1 MDTEKKNYYEVLEI
15 PMGAT
20 PQEIERAYTRARN
33 AYSGDSVALYSLMS
47 QAECDAILNQIEEA
61 YAILG
66 FPEKRREYD
75 RVRGFNHG
83 PRNPFEDSMASTAH
97 INHHVEKPVAAA
109 AQPRQDDFRD
119 SQLPAQEARP
129 NFQYEDYGSN
139 LQEAKVS
146 KVQALKKFS
155 LDYTVDPS
163 MEQKIEQSTEFTGPY
178 LRQIREYKNVDMAR
192 LVEMTRISRT
202 HLEAIESDNI
212 AKLPADVYTRGFV
225 AQLAKVLKLNPDLVA
240 TSYLHHIKRLKGTK

>member
-15 PMGAT
+15 AMGAT

-47 QAECDAILNQIEEA
+47 QAECQAIVDQIEEA

-75 RVRGFNHG
+75 RVRGFNHA
-83 PRNPFEDSMASTAH
+83 PRNPFEDSVATP
-97 INHHVEKPVAAA
+97 HVMERPAPAPA
-109 AQPRQDDFRD
+109 RNDDFKD
-119 SQLPAQEARP
+119 SKLPAQEARP

-146 KVQALKKFS
+146 KVQALKKFG
-155 LDYTVDPS
+155 LDYTVDPA
-163 MEQKIEQSTEFTGPY
+163 MEQKIEQSTDFTGPY

-202 HLEAIESDNI
+202 HLEAIENDNI

-240 TSYLHHIKRLKGTK
+240 TSYLHHIKRLKGAK

>member
-15 PMGAT
+15 PMGAS

-47 QAECDAILNQIEEA
+47 QAECDTILNQIEEA

-75 RVRGFNHG
+75 RVRGFNLS
-83 PRNPFEDSMASTAH
+83 PRNPFEDAASTP
-97 INHHVEKPVAAA
+97 HVAVERATPAPV
-109 AQPRQDDFRD
+109 RNDDFKD
-119 SQLPAQEARP
+119 TNLPAQEARP

-146 KVQALKKFS
+146 KVQALKKFG
-155 LDYTVDPS
+155 LDYTLDPA
-163 MEQKIEQSTEFTGPY
+163 MEQKIEQSTEFSGAY
-178 LRQIREYKNVDMAR
+178 LKQIREYKNVDMAR

-202 HLEAIESDNI
+202 HLEAIENDNI
-212 AKLPADVYTRGFV
+212 GKLPADVYTRGFV

-240 TSYLHHIKRLKGTK
+240 TSYLHHIKRLRGAK

>member
-15 PMGAT
+15 PMGAS

-75 RVRGFNHG
+75 RVRGFNHA
-83 PRNPFEDSMASTAH
+83 PRNPFEES
-97 INHHVEKPVAAA
+97 VATPHMMERPAPA
-109 AQPRQDDFRD
+109 PTRNDDFKD
-119 SQLPAQEARP
+119 TQLPAQEARP

-155 LDYTVDPS
+155 LDYTVDPA
-163 MEQKIEQSTEFTGPY
+163 MEQKIEQSTDFTGPY

-212 AKLPADVYTRGFV
+212 GKLPADVYTRGFV

-240 TSYLHHIKRLKGTK
+240 TSYLHHIKRLKGAK

>member
-15 PMGAT
+15 SMGAT

-47 QAECDAILNQIEEA
+47 QAECDTILNQIEEA

-75 RVRGFNHG
+75 RVRGFNHA
-83 PRNPFEDSMASTAH
+83 PRNPFEDSVSTP
-97 INHHVEKPVAAA
+97 HVMERPAPAPAPAPARNDEFK
-109 AQPRQDDFRD
+109 DN
-119 SQLPAQEARP
+119 QLPAQEARP

-155 LDYTVDPS
+155 LEYAVDPA
-163 MEQKIEQSTEFTGPY
+163 MEQKIEQSTDFNGAY

-202 HLEAIESDNI
+202 QLEAIENDNLS
-212 AKLPADVYTRGFV
+212 KLPADVYTRGFV
-225 AQLAKVLKLNPDLVA
+225 SQLAKVLKLNPDLVA
-240 TSYLHHIKRLKGTK
+240 TSYLHHIKRLRGAK

>member
-47 QAECDAILNQIEEA
+47 QAECDTILNQIEEA

-75 RVRGFNHG
+75 RVRGFNHA
-83 PRNPFEDSMASTAH
+83 PRNPFDDSVSTS
-97 INHHVEKPVAAA
+97 HVVERPAPTPV
-109 AQPRQDDFRD
+109 RNDDFKD
-119 SQLPAQEARP
+119 TNLPAQEARP

-146 KVQALKKFS
+146 KVQALKKFG
-155 LDYTVDPS
+155 LDYTVDPA
-163 MEQKIEQSTEFTGPY
+163 MEQKIEQSTDFSGAY

-202 HLEAIESDNI
+202 HLEAIENDNLS
-212 AKLPADVYTRGFV
+212 KLPADVYTRGFV
-225 AQLAKVLKLNPDLVA
+225 SQLAKVLKLNPDLVA
-240 TSYLHHIKRLKGTK
+240 TSYLHHIKRLRGAK